1 MQVAKFTIAG
11 MIGTPNAALK
21 KELAAMGVYSFTQPK
36 ELRAFLE
43 ANAGAEEIEITFDS
57 IGGDVVQ
64 GFEIYDLLKQAG
76 RTTKLTTIAQRADSI
91 ASVGFLAGSVRK
103 ALRGCSFLIHS
114 AWLSPSDLDPEVR
127 LNEITLDEIK
137 KVNQTADSQILAVYA
152 EVAGRQIAGQLADL
166 MKKETRLSAE
176 ELLRL
181 NFATEIIDGDIDTQ
195 ARRAIAY
202 NSLAFNLEAP
212 KQYADVIGLQNGKVL
227 LIQRSAASDFEPSK
241 WAFAGGKIEEG
252 EAPAAAAA
260 RELFEETG
268 YTAKDLKPL
277 GEQTHADGSVSHYFS
292 AELDGSTTL
301 DPEEIQ
307 SAKFV
312 NPEEIEGL
320 EIICDEKELYL
331 NLIQQAMDNTLL
343 DRIAKGMD
351 AMSARLKA
359 MGASKAMTLEL
370 ADGQTK
376 LYIFSEDGELAGKSA
391 VIATPEGEPTEQPAP
406 AGTHPLAD
414 GRSLVVGEGGVIE
427 SVQEAAAPAPSED
440 MAALTAERDAL
451 TARITAMDEEQ
462 KKKESEMLALQTANA
477 EMAASLQALNTE
489 FEGLKAIVAEVAGDG
504 KTRGLN
510 SKAMGAGQKTHE
522 EWAKMTPSQKA
533 HYNFINAKN

>member
-1 MQVAKFTIAG
+1 MKVAQFTISG

-21 KELAAMGVYSFTQPK
+21 KELASMGVYSFAQPK

-43 ANAGAEEIEITFDS
+43 DNADAEEIEITFDS

-64 GFEIYDLLKQAG
+64 GFEIYDLLKQVG

-103 ALRGCSFLIHS
+103 AVRGCSFLIHS
-114 AWLSPSDLDPEVR
+114 AWLSPTDLDPEVR
-127 LNEITLDEIK
+127 LNELTLDEIK

-152 EVAGRQIAGQLADL
+152 EVAGRQIAGQLSDL
-166 MKKETRLSAE
+166 MKKETKLSAE

-181 NFATEIIDGDIDTQ
+181 NFATEIIEGVPDTQ

-202 NSLAFNLEAP
+202 NSLAFNIETAALEA
-212 KQYADVIGLQNGKVL
+212 A
-227 LIQRSAASDFEPSK
+227 
-241 WAFAGGKIEEG
+241 
-252 EAPAAAAA
+252 
-260 RELFEETG
+260 
-268 YTAKDLKPL
+268 
-277 GEQTHADGSVSHYFS
+277 
-292 AELDGSTTL
+292 
-301 DPEEIQ
+301 
-307 SAKFV
+307 
-312 NPEEIEGL
+312 
-320 EIICDEKELYL
+320 EKEL
-331 NLIQQAMDNTLL
+331 NLKQEAMDNTLL

-370 ADGQTK
+370 ADGQK

-406 AGTHPLAD
+406 AGTHSIAD
-414 GRSLVVGEGGVIE
+414 GRSIVVGEGGMIE
-427 SVQEAAAPAPSED
+427 SVSEAAPAPEPSED

-462 KKKESEMLALQTANA
+462 KKKETEMVALKTANA

-510 SKAMGAGQKTHE
+510 PKAQGGKASE
-522 EWAKMTPSQKA
+522 ADWAKMTPSQKA
-533 HYNFINAKN
+533 HFNFINAKN

>member
-1 MQVAKFTIAG
+1 MKVAKFTVSG
-11 MIGTPNAALK
+11 MIGTPNAQLQ
-21 KELAAMGVYSFTQPK
+21 KELASMGVYSFTQPK
-36 ELRAFLE
+36 QLRAFLE
-43 ANAGAEEIEITFDS
+43 ENADAEEIEITFDS

-64 GFEIYDLLKQAG
+64 GFEIYDLLKQVG
-76 RTTKLTTIAQRADSI
+76 RTKKLTTIAQRADSI

-103 ALRGCSFLIHS
+103 AVKGCSFLIHS
-114 AWLSPSDLDPEVR
+114 AWLSPTDLDPDVR
-127 LNEITLDEIK
+127 LNELTLDEIK

-152 EVAGRQIAGQLADL
+152 EVAGRQIAGQLSDL
-166 MKKETRLSAE
+166 MKKETKLSAE
-176 ELLRL
+176 VLLRL
-181 NFATEIIDGDIDTQ
+181 NFATEIIEGTPDTQ

-202 NSLAFNLEAP
+202 NSLAFNIETP
-212 KQYADVIGLQNGKVL
+212 KQYADVIGMQNGKVL
-227 LIQRSAASDFEPSK
+227 LIQRSATSDFEPNK

-252 EAPAAAAA
+252 ETPAEAAA
-260 RELFEETG
+260 RELQEETG
-268 YTAKDLKPL
+268 YTAKRIEPM
-277 GEQTHADGSVSHYFS
+277 GAQTHEDGSVSHYFS
-292 AELDGSTTL
+292 AELEGSPTL

-312 NPEEIEGL
+312 SLEEIEGL

-331 NLIQQAMDNTLL
+331 NLIQQAMDNSLL

-370 ADGQTK
+370 ADGQK

-406 AGTHPLAD
+406 AGTHPIAD
-414 GRSLVVGEGGVIE
+414 GRSIVVGEGGVIE
-427 SVQEAAAPAPSED
+427 SVEEAAAPAPSED

-451 TARITAMDEEQ
+451 TARIAAMDEEQ
-462 KKKESEMLALQTANA
+462 KKKEAEMVALQTANA

-504 KTRGLN
+504 KTRGI
-510 SKAMGAGQKTHE
+510 SPKAQGGTAPD
-522 EWAKMTPSQKA
+522 WDKMTPSQRA
-533 HYNFINAKN
+533 HYNYVNSKN

>member
-1 MQVAKFTIAG
+1 MKVAQFTIAG
-11 MIGTPNAALK
+11 MIGTPNAALQ
-21 KELAAMGVYSFTQPK
+21 KELAGMGVYTFTQPK

-43 ANAGAEEIEITFDS
+43 DNADAEEIEITFDS

-64 GFEIYDLLKQAG
+64 GFEIYDLLKQVG

-103 ALRGCSFLIHS
+103 AVRGCSFLIHS
-114 AWLSPSDLDPEVR
+114 AWLSPTDLDPEVR
-127 LNEITLDEIK
+127 LNELTLDEIK

-152 EVAGRQIAGQLADL
+152 EVAGRQIAGQLSDL
-166 MKKETRLSAE
+166 MKKETKLSAE

-181 NFATEIIDGDIDTQ
+181 NFATEIIDGAPDTQ

-202 NSLAFNLEAP
+202 NSLAFN
-212 KQYADVIGLQNGKVL
+212 
-227 LIQRSAASDFEPSK
+227 
-241 WAFAGGKIEEG
+241 IET
-252 EAPAAAAA
+252 AAAEAA
-260 RELFEETG
+260 
-268 YTAKDLKPL
+268 
-277 GEQTHADGSVSHYFS
+277 
-292 AELDGSTTL
+292 
-301 DPEEIQ
+301 
-307 SAKFV
+307 
-312 NPEEIEGL
+312 
-320 EIICDEKELYL
+320 EKEL
-331 NLIQQAMDNTLL
+331 NLKQEAMDNTLL

-370 ADGQTK
+370 ADGQK

-406 AGTHPLAD
+406 AGTHNIAD
-414 GRSLVVGEGGVIE
+414 GRSIVVGEGGMIE
-427 SVQEAAAPAPSED
+427 SVSEAAPAPAPEPSED
-440 MAALTAERDAL
+440 MAALTAERDEL

-462 KKKESEMLALQTANA
+462 KMKEAEMVALQTANA
-477 EMAASLQALNTE
+477 EMASSLQALNTE

-510 SKAMGAGQKTHE
+510 SKAQGGKKPEAD
-522 EWAKMTPSQKA
+522 WAKMTPSQKA
-533 HYNFINAKN
+533 HFNFINAKN